1 MHRLTVALLAAFDA
15 AIAAAAGL
23 AATLAPLTLLWVF
36 ALGDGADW
44 SALWP
49 TSAKIWQFG
58 HLVPMHVTLP
68 GEYLAA
74 TGIDPSAGA
83 FPVSL
88 APLAFATFTAI
99 FAARSGARASS
110 ADAWITGV
118 VTGSVAFTALA
129 TLVALTSH
137 TAVAEPHLLQA
148 VLFPALLFAVPALL
162 GAVVTEWRDA
172 GRGRIARLRDRTEAL
187 PGGWAPVP
195 GITVRAAAAA
205 IAGLVG
211 LGALALGVAVLMGA
225 GQIVALYQAGN
236 FDLLGAIVVTLV
248 QFAYLPTFVVWGL
261 SFIAGP
267 GFALGAGTAVS
278 PAGTQL
284 GVVPGVPVLGA
295 VPESTTTWLLLLA
308 LLPIGVGALAG
319 WIARS
324 RFAATVRP
332 PTARPARA
340 VP

>member
-1 MHRLTVALLAAFDA
+1 M
-15 AIAAAAGL
+15 
-23 AATLAPLTLLWVF
+23 
-36 ALGDGADW
+36 
-44 SALWP
+44 
-49 TSAKIWQFG
+49 
-58 HLVPMHVTLP
+58 
-68 GEYLAA
+68 
-74 TGIDPSAGA
+74 
-83 FPVSL
+83 SL

-118 VTGSVAFTALA
+118 VTGSVVFTALG

-137 TAVAEPHLLQA
+137 TAVAEAQLWQA

-172 GRGRIARLRDRTEAL
+172 GRGMIARLRDRTEAL

-195 GITVRAAAAA
+195 GITVRASAAA
-205 IAGLVG
+205 IAGLIG

-236 FDLLGAIVVTLV
+236 FDLLGAIVVTLT

-261 SFIAGP
+261 SFVAGP

-284 GVVPGVPVLGA
+284 GVVPGVPVLGRRAGVDDDLAPAAGAPADRRRSPRRVDRPVA
-295 VPESTTTWLLLLA
+295 VRRH
-308 LLPIGVGALAG
+308 GA
-319 WIARS
+319 
-324 RFAATVRP
+324 
-332 PTARPARA
+332 TARPAPRPGRA
-340 VP
+340 VAVRGRSDGVPGRDRGAG